1 VGRLP
6 EPLGSLVH
14 RCLNKDPA
22 ARPSARGVLGE
33 LVAAG
38 ARLTGP
44 MPPMVSALAADEEAA
59 SSQRVSAAP
68 SEPPQGNGDG
78 LIGGRPAFRPRSA
91 RHGSRPVWWRRRAP
105 VLLAAILLVASLGVL
120 AFNLPGR
127 GAASERLTGSHTP
140 INQATR
146 R

>member
-1 VGRLP
+1 LTATAFAILHSEPVVGRLP
-6 EPLGSLVH
+6 EPLGSLVR

-44 MPPMVSALAADEEAA
+44 MPPMASALAADEADEEAA
-59 SSQRVSAAP
+59 SPQRMSAAP
-68 SEPPQGNGDG
+68 WEPPPGSGDG
-78 LIGGRPAFRPRSA
+78 LIGGRPASGPRSA
-91 RHGSRPVWWRRRAP
+91 RHGIRQVWWRGRAP

-127 GAASERLTGSHTP
+127 RV
-140 INQATR
+140 
-146 R
+146 